1 MPTLIFAAAV
11 LLATLLA
18 PGAAAF
24 SFDFTSPPRQF
35 QDLSFN
41 ISGSGNPP
49 YHATI
54 IPIGAKPSGF
64 TNDARQIYDLPFN
77 DSSSLSFQLRYPE
90 DSQFIVVV
98 CNAWFLC
105 IGALGG

>member
-1 MPTLIFAAAV
+1 MPTLILAAAV
-11 LLATLLA
+11 LLAALLA

-49 YHATI
+49 Y
-54 IPIGAKPSGF
+54 IGAKPSGF